1 MSKQRR
7 DLADA
12 METDL
17 SDNPVMTKEP
27 EVREAPKKRRT
38 VNPPSRENTNLVG
51 AHFDVSVGRQLEMLR
66 AELQIDRQKKVTVK
80 ALLAEAINLFFEKH
94 GKAPIAQ

>member
-12 METDL
+12 MEKDL
-17 SDNPVMTKEP
+17 SDDPVIINEP
-27 EVREAPKKRRT
+27 QREAPKKRRT
-38 VNPPSRENTNLVG
+38 VNRPSRENTQLVG
-51 AHFDVSVGRQLEMLR
+51 AHFDPSVGRQLEMLR
-66 AELQIDRQKKVTVK
+66 AELQIDRKERITIK
-80 ALLAEAINLFFEKH
+80 AILAEAINMYFEKH

>member
-1 MSKQRR
+1 MSNKKR

-17 SDNPVMTKEP
+17 SDSPVIIKEP
-27 EVREAPKKRRT
+27 EVREAPKKHRT
-38 VNPPSRENTNLVG
+38 VKPPSRENTNLVG
-51 AHFDVSVGRQLEMLR
+51 AHFDVSVGRQVEMLR
-66 AELQIDRQKKVTVK
+66 AELQIDRQKKVTLK
-80 ALLAEAINLFFEKH
+80 TLLAEAINLLFKKH